1 MRLRDGG
8 NHEKTMVL
16 SAALWMLTGCA
27 PASDAKNAETD
38 KTEANQT
45 VEPAADITAEITSP
59 EPKDLLSTSAV
70 LKTDTPL
77 IDSYDP
83 AATPDPSLQP
93 LINLAKDDLAER
105 LEIGCG
111 TGISTA
117 LLAKNGAHV
126 YSFDISPT
134 SVTVAYK
141 RAQINGLDSLV
152 NLTVA
157 IGEKL
162 PYASNTFDIVY
173 GRAILHHLNVGMSS
187 PELLRVL
194 KPGGKAL
201 FVEPL
206 GMNPLLNYIRDH
218 VPYPEKNP
226 VGDDR
231 PLHYDEINAWGK
243 SYSQFWY
250 KEVHFLGMIERAFGN
265 TRKVRINILHKIDN
279 LILKLFPFMGRFYR
293 YVVIY
298 MIK

>member
-1 MRLRDGG
+1 MSNLEKFHEDERSKWDEIAELDLRNDNMDHLKFARGDNFFLQIKRDSVMDG
-8 NHEKTMVL
+8 V
-16 SAALWMLTGCA
+16 
-27 PASDAKNAETD
+27 
-38 KTEANQT
+38 TEFLKS
-45 VEPAADITAEITSP
+45 VENKRI
-59 EPKDLLSTSAV
+59 
-70 LKTDTPL
+70 
-77 IDSYDP
+77 
-83 AATPDPSLQP
+83 
-93 LINLAKDDLAER
+93 

-141 RAQINGLDSLV
+141 RAQIN
-152 NLTVA
+152 
-157 IGEKL
+157 
-162 PYASNTFDIVY
+162 VY